1 MKRLLILLFC
11 FIPYFVSSQIL
22 NIDKSDTCDYSSR
35 AKFNINLLSGL
46 EVDKQKTTVYD
57 ATNTLEAMWQ
67 KSRNLLIAAASYR
80 FTYNGPDDILDAG
93 YIHLRYRRNYKNL
106 FQPEPFIQYQWDS
119 KRGIRHRFVTG
130 TNVRYNFYKGDVW
143 DFNAGLG
150 LMYEHELWG
159 YDAVNAALVPFNTQP
174 VVSEC
179 WKANSYLRF
188 DIKVSDVSTL
198 AFSTFF
204 QSRFSVFRPRMAPH
218 VQWDINA
225 GKHLA
230 YSINFSGVYDTHP
243 VVPIDKFYY
252 SLSNNLVLKF

>member
-1 MKRLLILLFC
+1 MKRLLIPLLC
-11 FIPYFVSSQIL
+11 FMPYFVSSQIL
-22 NIDKSDTCDYSSR
+22 NIDKSDTCDYSSK
-35 AKFNINLLSGL
+35 AKFNLNLTSGL

-80 FTYNGPDDILDAG
+80 FTYNGPDDILNAG
-93 YIHLRYRRNYKNL
+93 FLHLRYRYNYKNL
-106 FQPEPFIQYQWDS
+106 IQPEPFIQYQWDS

-130 TNVRYNFYKGDVW
+130 MNARYNVFKGSAW

-150 LMYEHELWG
+150 VMYENELWG
-159 YDAVNAALVPFNTQP
+159 YDAVNAALIP
-174 VVSEC
+174 VNAGLVSNQSV
-179 WKANSYLRF
+179 KANSYLRF
-188 DIKVSDVSTL
+188 DVKANEISLIS
-198 AFSTFF
+198 FSTFF
-204 QSRFSVFRPRMAPH
+204 QNSFRTFSPRIAPH
-218 VQWDINA
+218 VQWDLNA

-230 YSINFSGVYDTHP
+230 YSISLSGMYDTHP